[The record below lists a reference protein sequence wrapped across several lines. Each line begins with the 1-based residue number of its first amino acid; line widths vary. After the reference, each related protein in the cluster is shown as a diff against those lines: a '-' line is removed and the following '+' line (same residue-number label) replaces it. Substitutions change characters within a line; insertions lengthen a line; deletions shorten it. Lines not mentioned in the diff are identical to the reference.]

1 MKLRVPPVVQVL
13 LCGALAWR
21 VAALFPTPQIGGS
34 WRLFFAAL
42 VSGIGAILLSLAVS
56 AFVRAK
62 TTVNPLAPGSAE
74 KLVTSGLFR
83 FSRNPMYL
91 GMLLVLAGWVI
102 WLGTWPAILAP
113 ALFIWIMTVFQI
125 KPEERSLQL
134 KFGDQFTLYRTRTR
148 RWI

>member
-13 LCGALAWR
+13 LSGALGWGL
-21 VAALFPTPQIGGS
+21 AALFPTPQIGGS
-34 WRLFFAAL
+34 WRLFVAAF
-42 VSGIGAILLSLAVS
+42 VSGIGAILLTLAVS

-62 TTVNPLAPGSAE
+62 TTVNPLDPGSAE
-74 KLVTSGLFR
+74 KLVTFGLFR

-91 GMLLVLAGWVI
+91 GMLLVLTGWVI
-102 WLGTWPAILAP
+102 WLGAWSAILAP
-113 ALFIWIMTVFQI
+113 ALFIWIMTVLQI
-125 KPEERSLQL
+125 KPEERYLQL

>member
-13 LCGALAWR
+13 LSGALGWGL
-21 VAALFPTPQIGGS
+21 AALFPTPQIGGS
-34 WRLFFAAL
+34 WRLFVAAF
-42 VSGIGAILLSLAVS
+42 VSGIGAILLTLAVS

-62 TTVNPLAPGSAE
+62 TTVNPLDPGSAE

-91 GMLLVLAGWVI
+91 GMLLVLTGWVI
-102 WLGTWPAILAP
+102 LLGAWSAMLAP
-113 ALFIWIMTVFQI
+113 ALFIWVMTVFQI

-134 KFGDQFTLYRTRTR
+134 KFGDEFSAYRRQTR

>member
-13 LCGALAWR
+13 LSGALGWG
-21 VAALFPTPQIGGS
+21 VSALFPTPQFGGP
-34 WRLFFAAL
+34 WRLFVAAFF
-42 VSGIGAILLSLAVS
+42 SGIGAILLTLAVS

-62 TTVNPLAPGSAE
+62 TTVNPLEPGSAE

-91 GMLLVLAGWVI
+91 GMLLVLTGWVI
-102 WLGTWPAILAP
+102 LLGAWSAMLAP
-113 ALFIWIMTVFQI
+113 ALFIWIMTVLQI

-134 KFGDQFTLYRTRTR
+134 KFGDHFSEYRTRTR

>member
-1 MKLRVPPVVQVL
+1 ML
-13 LCGALAWR
+13 
-21 VAALFPTPQIGGS
+21 T
-34 WRLFFAAL
+34 
-42 VSGIGAILLSLAVS
+42 LAVS

-62 TTVNPLAPGSAE
+62 TTVNPLDPGSAE
-74 KLVTSGLFR
+74 KLVTTGLFR

-91 GMLLVLAGWVI
+91 GMLLALTGWVI
-102 WLGTWPAILAP
+102 WLGAWSAMLAP
-113 ALFIWIMTVFQI
+113 ALFIWIMTAFQI